1 MPRFSKPMES
11 RLSAL
16 EEEYGVA
23 PQQEQEE
30 GGFFGSRGFVGNIQ
44 DYYKTDSWGDWWRN
58 LLKQTERKT
67 LGSREDTLPYTLRP
81 GWGKQNILAI
91 MELMEGP
98 EKFQKIKEEME
109 AREKQK

>member
-1 MPRFSKPMES
+1 MPRFTAPMER
-11 RLSAL
+11 RLGEL
-16 EEEYGVA
+16 EEEYGVT

-67 LGSREDTLPYTLRP
+67 LESKKEEGYTVYPEWGKSNIRTLRSIIEE
-81 GWGKQNILAI
+81 N
-91 MELMEGP
+91 
-98 EKFQKIKEEME
+98 QK
-109 AREKQK
+109 